1 MTGNDRR
8 IRLIPKGEKALEN
21 RLFRQQSMDQVNS
34 PEQIRDYL
42 RVTSP
47 KLWMVIAAVLVLL
60 AGFLAYLSVAEKEI
74 TVRDLKTSEDV
85 ADWNA
90 GKIPVALI
98 SPASAGHGLN
108 LQHGGHILI
117 WFSLC
122 WSLEMRQ
129 QTDARLNRQGQTE
142 VVTIHN
148 IVTKDTIDEDVLKAL
163 DGKNTTQENLIRA
176 VQARLK

>member
-1 MTGNDRR
+1 MM
-8 IRLIPKGEKALEN
+8 I
-21 RLFRQQSMDQVNS
+21 
-34 PEQIRDYL
+34 
-42 RVTSP
+42 
-47 KLWMVIAAVLVLL
+47 
-60 AGFLAYLSVAEKEI
+60 
-74 TVRDLKTSEDV
+74 RDLKTSEDV

-163 DGKNTTQENLIRA
+163 EDKNSTQENLIRA
-176 VQARLK
+176 VQARLKSANQSQHRKSMTNICQSEEQK